1 MSPTLRYLAI
11 GDIFMTGPE
20 LPERA
25 SWPFQVVDHLRR
37 GGMAVDDPE
46 FVCEPT
52 GTVAELTHAL
62 RAKLLPKDFD
72 VVTIQAGAMD
82 ISGDGSEPEY
92 ALAFGDLLDEAILHA
107 RGDGWHVVV
116 MPPPLFGRVDIETHL
131 ERFGRFTALQFQV
144 LMSREYPHYV
154 NIVDDSVTSWFSQ
167 EGHTPSGWPGAGDH
181 AAWAERAAHAIT
193 HLLAHPAPPPPSAEE
208 LEQIERAL
216 RGVGEIATN

>member
-37 GGMAVDDPE
+37 GGTAVDDPE

-72 VVTIQAGAMD
+72 
-82 ISGDGSEPEY
+82 
-92 ALAFGDLLDEAILHA
+92 FGDLLDEAILHA